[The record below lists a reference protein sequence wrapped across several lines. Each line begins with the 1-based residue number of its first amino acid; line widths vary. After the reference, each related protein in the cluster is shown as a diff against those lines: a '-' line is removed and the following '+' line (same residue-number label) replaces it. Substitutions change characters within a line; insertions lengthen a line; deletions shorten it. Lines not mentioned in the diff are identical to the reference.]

1 MDDSVRMI
9 SFKEFIKEETGTG
22 DITGVDSK
30 LGTTLKQ
37 CNKHNRKNCSDCKD
51 LKDY

>member
-1 MDDSVRMI
+1 MI

-22 DITGVDSK
+22 DIAGVDSK
-30 LGTTLKQ
+30 LIPSKP
-37 CNKHNRKNCSDCKD
+37 CKKHNRKNCSDCKD